1 MAKAAKETSL
11 PVVVSLVF
19 FVLTTIGL
27 GVFVYV
33 LYSDQ
38 EAKDTEVTKAK
49 DEVKGLRA
57 AAKEAELIARATRV
71 FAGAPEADDLS
82 VIQQEVKEGDKV
94 HQAIKKLADD
104 LKKKAPELAKASAD
118 RFNSVVKAYADSTA
132 NDKDKLLDPA
142 KVTAADIDVWSGEIV
157 GGQLQAPSPDKTALG
172 IAVKNAN
179 YRNLALNQ
187 AAAKQVESDAAVAQL
202 AAASKVYKDA
212 STLFAAK
219 TDSLPKDFKA
229 KMDELEKSLNAKTKS
244 YTDDVDRYRGDID
257 KMTGQLET
265 LEARKRFLEDD
276 IKRLKNNLDIV
287 VSKVKPPDPLQY
299 DEPQGKILRRLPNN
313 VVEIDLGSSALVNPG
328 LTFTVLPLDFPEKGR
343 ASRLREF
350 REPDER
356 GIMKTRVEFVP
367 KATIEVIEV
376 LGPALSRARITGE
389 HDPIREAALQGD
401 LLYNSAWR
409 RGVGEHIALIGV
421 FDINGDGTDDV
432 ENVVRDLTRMGINV
446 DAVFDLRTQAWR
458 GQLGQRTRY
467 LVEGYTIPVG
477 ANDPHQAAKAALISK
492 MGAAREEARTKAI
505 QIVNFRDFFGRTGY
519 RVNPNVPEAQIARAV
534 ARYFAAVG
542 ADPMPMPK
550 EPNN

>member
-71 FAGAPEADDLS
+71 FAGIADADDLS
-82 VIQQEVKEGDKV
+82 AVTQEVKEGDKV
-94 HQAIKKLADD
+94 HQEIKKLAES
-104 LKKKAPELAKASAD
+104 LKKKMPELSKATAD
-118 RFNSVVKAYADSTA
+118 RFNAVVKTYAEGTG

-142 KVTAADIDVWSGEIV
+142 KVTAADFAVWDGDVE
-157 GGQLQAPSPDKTALG
+157 GGQLKAPASGRTALE
-172 IAVKNAN
+172 IAAKAAN
-179 YRNLALNQ
+179 YRNLAFSQ
-187 AAAKQVESDAAVAQL
+187 AAADRAAYDAALTQL
-202 AAASKVYKDA
+202 DAASKAYKDA
-212 STLFAAK
+212 STAFAAK

-229 KMDELEKSLNAKTKS
+229 KMDALEAALNTKTKS

-257 KMTGQLET
+257 KMTTQIEELT
-265 LEARKRFLEDD
+265 AKKRAVDTAIEG
-276 IKRLKNNLDIV
+276 LKENQKVLLD
-287 VSKVKPPDPLQY
+287 KVKPADPLQY
-299 DEPQGKILRRLPNN
+299 DAPQGRIIRRLPNN
-313 VVEIDLGSSALVNPG
+313 VVEIDLGSSSLVNPG
-328 LTFTVLPLDFPEKGR
+328 LTFTVLPMDFPEKGR

-350 REPDER
+350 RVPDER
-356 GIMKTRVEFVP
+356 GIMKAKVEFVP

-376 LGPALSRARITGE
+376 LAPGLSRARITGE
-389 HDPIREAALQGD
+389 HDPISEAVLAGD

-421 FDINGDGTDDV
+421 FDTNGDGTDDV
-432 ENVVRDLTRMGINV
+432 EAVVRDLTRMGINV

-458 GQLGQRTRY
+458 GRLTERTRY
-467 LVEGYTIPVG
+467 LVEGYTIPVS
-477 ANDPHQAAKAALISK
+477 ANDPHQGAKATLISK
-492 MGAAREEARTKAI
+492 MGTAREEARSKAI

-519 RVNPNVPEAQIARAV
+519 RVNPNVSDRQISQAV

-542 ADPMPMPK
+542 ADPMPMQPK
-550 EPNN
+550 D

>member
-71 FAGAPEADDLS
+71 FAGAPETDDLT

-104 LKKKAPELAKASAD
+104 LKKKAPEVSKSAAD
-118 RFNSVVKAYADSTA
+118 RFNAVVKAYAD
-132 NDKDKLLDPA
+132 NPKNNPLDPA
-142 KVTAADIDVWSGEIV
+142 KVTLADFDVWSGEIV
-157 GGQLQAPSPDKTALG
+157 GGQLSAPGGRTALD
-172 IAVKNAN
+172 ITAKAAN
-179 YRNLALNQ
+179 YRNLAFNQ
-187 AAAKQVESDAAVAQL
+187 AVADRAATDAAVTQL
-202 AAASKVYKDA
+202 EAASKLYKDA
-212 STLFAAK
+212 STLFASK
-219 TDSLPKDFKA
+219 TDSLPKEFGA
-229 KMDELEKSLNAKTKS
+229 KLAALEKALNDKTGA
-244 YTDDVDRYRGDID
+244 YTADVNKYREDID
-257 KMTGQLET
+257 KMTAQLET
-265 LEARKRFLEDD
+265 LEATKRRLNDD
-276 IKRLKNNLDIV
+276 INRVKGDLSNAIAKI
-287 VSKVKPPDPLQY
+287 KPPDPLQY

-350 REPDER
+350 RDPDER

-376 LGPALSRARITGE
+376 LGPGLSRARITGE
-389 HDPIREAALQGD
+389 HDGIREAVLQGD

-421 FDINGDGTDDV
+421 FDVNGDGTDDV
-432 ENVVRDLTRMGINV
+432 ETVVRDLTRMGINV

-477 ANDPHQAAKAALISK
+477 ANDPHQAAKAVLISK
-492 MGAAREEARTKAI
+492 MGAAREEARVKAI

-519 RVNPNVPEAQIARAV
+519 RVNPNVPEAQISRAV